1 MPNEMPG
8 VVPMLTY
15 EDGVAALEWLTRAF
29 GFREREQ
36 TRIMEADGR
45 LGHAQMDAG
54 DGVIMLAA
62 LGPDYESPKR
72 HRQHCERARAWSDV
86 PWVIN
91 GVLVYVDD
99 VDEHYDR
106 AKRAGARILSEP
118 EDGYPGRRYRVEDL
132 EGHRWF
138 FLQR

>member
-8 VVPMLTY
+8 VVPMPTY
-15 EDGVAALEWLTRAF
+15 EDGIAALEWLSRVF

-36 TRIMEADGR
+36 TRVMESDGR

-72 HRQHCERARAWSDV
+72 HRQHCERTRAWSDV

-91 GVLVYVDD
+91 GVLVYLDD
-99 VDEHYDR
+99 VDQHYDR
-106 AKRAGARILSEP
+106 AKRAGAHILSDP